1 MMEGQFDAC
10 PVCQSPIADKIPPAV
25 AKVPQVAGSVRFPRG
40 EVMTEVV
47 NPLEV
52 YMRSSSYDLWHAPF
66 IIRNRVVDRLA
77 LQSTAPNLSL
87 APAGDE
93 GGGEAYSTGGDLR
106 LIYLQ
111 SLAYFTGQPTS
122 NAASSE
128 RATAAAKTLL

>member
-1 MMEGQFDAC
+1 
-10 PVCQSPIADKIPPAV
+10 
-25 AKVPQVAGSVRFPRG
+25 
-40 EVMTEVV
+40 MTEVV

-93 GGGEAYSTGGDLR
+93 GGGEAYSTGGDPGR
-106 LIYLQ
+106 I
-111 SLAYFTGQPTS
+111 SLPAVADVPRGAPRC
-122 NAASSE
+122 AAGIRPAPPSRQDPMFAGRVRPAPSVLCE
-128 RATAAAKTLL
+128 

>member
-1 MMEGQFDAC
+1 
-10 PVCQSPIADKIPPAV
+10 
-25 AKVPQVAGSVRFPRG
+25 
-40 EVMTEVV
+40 MTEVV

-93 GGGEAYSTGGDLR
+93 GGGEAYSTGGGLG
-106 LIYLQ
+106 LIYLR
-111 SLAYFTGQPTS
+111 SLAYFSGDPPLY
-122 NAASSE
+122 AAWE
-128 RATAAAKTLL
+128 KPATPAATTLLI